1 MKAMPMPSKF
11 ALLIHGGAGVLID
24 SDYAAERAH
33 MQGLAERGKAMLT
46 DGASAMDVVTEMV
59 RDLESS
65 GLYVAGKGAS
75 PNNVGCFE
83 LDAAI
88 MDGATRKAGSIAA
101 LRGFISPIKAAR
113 AVMEQTHHVMLAG
126 RGAEEFAGQQGLERV
141 ESVNDYYTPA
151 AAPDDRDIPTG
162 TVGCVALD
170 QSGNL
175 AAATSTGGTLNKM
188 EGRVGDTPIIGSGT
202 WADDVVA
209 VSCTGQGEFFL
220 RDATAKDVSARM
232 HYAGESLQSATDN
245 AIAAVGAFGG
255 EGGLIAVDK
264 DGNIAQ
270 PFNSPGMKRAVVHS
284 DGSITV
290 DVK

>member
-1 MKAMPMPSKF
+1 
-11 ALLIHGGAGVLID
+11 
-24 SDYAAERAH
+24 

-220 RDATAKDVSARM
+220 REATAKDVSARM

>member
-1 MKAMPMPSKF
+1 MPSKF
-11 ALLIHGGAGVLID
+11 ALLIHGGAGILAKG
-24 SDYAAERAH
+24 DYATETAH
-33 MQGLAERGKAMLT
+33 MRALAERGKAMLA
-46 DGASAMDVVTEMV
+46 DGASAIDVVTEMV

-88 MDGATRKAGSIAA
+88 MDGHSRKAGSIAA

-113 AVMEQTHHVMLAG
+113 AVMEQTRHVMLAG

-141 ESVNDYYTPA
+141 QSVNDYYTPA
-151 AAPDDRDIPTG
+151 AAPDDRDFPTG

-170 QSGNL
+170 RSGKM

-188 EGRVGDTPIIGSGT
+188 EGRIGDTPIIGSGT
-202 WADDVVA
+202 WADQTVA

-232 HYAGESLQSATDN
+232 QYASESLQSAAAN
-245 AIAAVGAFGG
+245 AIASVGALGG
-255 EGGLIAVDK
+255 EGGLIAVDR

-290 DVK
+290 EVK